1 MEQFITY
8 AAPIIEKIMPYAVGT
23 IIAVFMY
30 IKFWLDNK
38 RLKEQLGSIED
49 QLQHSDNE
57 YYVIC
62 PTCGSKLMLAKLK
75 IYIEQK
81 SKEDDDNG
89 NRN

>member
-1 MEQFITY
+1 MEQFITHVV
-8 AAPIIEKIMPYAVGT
+8 PVIEKLMPYVVSAVV
-23 IIAVFMY
+23 AALMY
-30 IKFWLDNK
+30 VKFWLDNK

-81 SKEDDDNG
+81 AKEDNE
-89 NRN
+89 

>member
-8 AAPIIEKIMPYAVGT
+8 AAPIIEKIMPYVVGAV
-23 IIAVFMY
+23 IAALMY

-81 SKEDDDNG
+81 AKEDDE
-89 NRN
+89 

>member
-1 MEQFITY
+1 MEQFITHVV
-8 AAPIIEKIMPYAVGT
+8 PVIEKLMPYVVSAV
-23 IIAVFMY
+23 IAALMY
-30 IKFWLDNK
+30 VKFWLDNK

-81 SKEDDDNG
+81 AKEDDE
-89 NRN
+89 

>member
-1 MEQFITY
+1 MMEQFITY
-8 AAPIIEKIMPYAVGT
+8 AAPIIEKIMPYVVGAV
-23 IIAVFMY
+23 IAALMY

-81 SKEDDDNG
+81 AKEDDE
-89 NRN
+89 

>member
-1 MEQFITY
+1 MEQFITHIV
-8 AAPIIEKIMPYAVGT
+8 PVIEKLMPYVVSAIV
-23 IIAVFMY
+23 AALMY
-30 IKFWLDNK
+30 VKFWLDNK

-81 SKEDDDNG
+81 AKEDEE
-89 NRN
+89 

>member
-8 AAPIIEKIMPYAVGT
+8 VMPIIEKLMPYVIGAVV
-23 IIAVFMY
+23 AALMY
-30 IKFWLDNK
+30 VKFWLDNK

-81 SKEDDDNG
+81 AKEDEE
-89 NRN
+89 

>member
-8 AAPIIEKIMPYAVGT
+8 VVPVIEKLMPYVVSAV
-23 IIAVFMY
+23 IAGLMY
-30 IKFWLDNK
+30 VKFWLDNK

-81 SKEDDDNG
+81 AKEDNE
-89 NRN
+89 

>member
-8 AAPIIEKIMPYAVGT
+8 VAPVIEKLMPYVVSAV
-23 IIAVFMY
+23 IAGLMY
-30 IKFWLDNK
+30 VKFWLDNK
-38 RLKEQLGSIED
+38 RLKEQMGSIKD

-81 SKEDDDNG
+81 AKEDEE
-89 NRN
+89 

>member
-1 MEQFITY
+1 MEQFIAY
-8 AAPIIEKIMPYAVGT
+8 AAPVIEKLMPYVVSAVV
-23 IIAVFMY
+23 AALMY

-38 RLKEQLGSIED
+38 RLKEQLGSIEE

-81 SKEDDDNG
+81 AKEDDE
-89 NRN
+89 

>member
-1 MEQFITY
+1 MEQFIAY
-8 AAPIIEKIMPYAVGT
+8 VMPIIEKLMPYVIGAVV
-23 IIAVFMY
+23 AALMY
-30 IKFWLDNK
+30 VKFWLDNK

-81 SKEDDDNG
+81 AKEDAE
-89 NRN
+89 

>member
-8 AAPIIEKIMPYAVGT
+8 AAPIIEKIMPYVVGAV
-23 IIAVFMY
+23 IAALMY

-81 SKEDDDNG
+81 AKEDNE
-89 NRN
+89 

>member
-1 MEQFITY
+1 MEQFIAY
-8 AAPIIEKIMPYAVGT
+8 VMPIIEKVMPYVVGAV
-23 IIAVFMY
+23 IAALMY

-81 SKEDDDNG
+81 AKEDDE
-89 NRN
+89 

>member
-1 MEQFITY
+1 MEQFIAY
-8 AAPIIEKIMPYAVGT
+8 VMPIIEKLMPYVIGAVV
-23 IIAVFMY
+23 AALMY
-30 IKFWLDNK
+30 VKFWLDNK

-62 PTCGSKLMLAKLK
+62 PTCGRKLMLAKLK

-81 SKEDDDNG
+81 SKEDDE
-89 NRN
+89 

>member
-8 AAPIIEKIMPYAVGT
+8 AAPVIEKVMPYVVGAV
-23 IIAVFMY
+23 IAALMY

-81 SKEDDDNG
+81 AKEENHGDN
-89 NRN
+89 N

>member
-1 MEQFITY
+1 MEQFIAY
-8 AAPIIEKIMPYAVGT
+8 VMPIIEKLMPYVIGAVV
-23 IIAVFMY
+23 AALMY
-30 IKFWLDNK
+30 VKFWLDNK

-81 SKEDDDNG
+81 AKEDDE
-89 NRN
+89 

>member
-1 MEQFITY
+1 
-8 AAPIIEKIMPYAVGT
+8 MPYAVGAV
-23 IIAVFMY
+23 IAVFMY

-49 QLQHSDNE
+49 QLPHSDNE

-81 SKEDDDNG
+81 STEDNE
-89 NRN
+89 

>member
-1 MEQFITY
+1 MEQFIAY
-8 AAPIIEKIMPYAVGT
+8 VMPIIEKLMPYVIGAVV
-23 IIAVFMY
+23 AALMY
-30 IKFWLDNK
+30 VKFWLDNK

-81 SKEDDDNG
+81 SKEDNE
-89 NRN
+89 

>member
-8 AAPIIEKIMPYAVGT
+8 AAPIIEKVMPYVVGAV
-23 IIAVFMY
+23 IAALMY

-81 SKEDDDNG
+81 AKEDDE
-89 NRN
+89 

>member
-8 AAPIIEKIMPYAVGT
+8 AAPVIEKLMPYVVSAVV
-23 IIAVFMY
+23 AALMY

-38 RLKEQLGSIED
+38 RLKEHLGNIED

-81 SKEDDDNG
+81 AKEDDE
-89 NRN
+89 

>member
-8 AAPIIEKIMPYAVGT
+8 VMPVIEKVMPYVVGT
-23 IIAVFMY
+23 VIAVLMY
-30 IKFWLDNK
+30 IKFWFDNK
-38 RLKEQLGSIED
+38 RLKEKLGSIED

-81 SKEDDDNG
+81 AKEDDE
-89 NRN
+89 

>member
-1 MEQFITY
+1 MEQLITY
-8 AAPIIEKIMPYAVGT
+8 AAPLIEKVMPYAVGAV
-23 IIAVFMY
+23 IAVFMY

-38 RLKEQLGSIED
+38 RLKEQLGSIEN

-62 PTCGSKLMLAKLK
+62 PTCGNKLMLAKLK

-81 SKEDDDNG
+81 VKEDDE
-89 NRN
+89 

>member
-8 AAPIIEKIMPYAVGT
+8 VAPVIEKLMPYVVGAV
-23 IIAVFMY
+23 IAGLMY
-30 IKFWLDNK
+30 IKFWFDNK

-49 QLQHSDNE
+49 QLKHSDNE

-81 SKEDDDNG
+81 AKEDDE
-89 NRN
+89 

>member
-1 MEQFITY
+1 MEQFIAY
-8 AAPIIEKIMPYAVGT
+8 VMVKIEKLMLYVIGDVVA
-23 IIAVFMY
+23 ALMY
-30 IKFWLDNK
+30 VKFWLDNK

-81 SKEDDDNG
+81 AKEDDE
-89 NRN
+89 

>member
-1 MEQFITY
+1 MEPFITY
-8 AAPIIEKIMPYAVGT
+8 AAPIIEKVMPYIVGAV
-23 IIAVFMY
+23 IAALMY

-49 QLQHSDNE
+49 MLQHSDNE

-81 SKEDDDNG
+81 SKEDDE
-89 NRN
+89 

>member
-8 AAPIIEKIMPYAVGT
+8 AAPIIEKIMPYAVGAV
-23 IIAVFMY
+23 IAVFMY

-38 RLKEQLGSIED
+38 RLKEQLGSIEN

-81 SKEDDDNG
+81 AKEDNE
-89 NRN
+89 

>member
-8 AAPIIEKIMPYAVGT
+8 VVPVLEKLTPYVVGAVVAAL
-23 IIAVFMY
+23 MY
-30 IKFWLDNK
+30 VKFWLDNK

-81 SKEDDDNG
+81 AKEDDE
-89 NRN
+89 

>member
-1 MEQFITY
+1 MEQFITHV
-8 AAPIIEKIMPYAVGT
+8 APVIEKLMPYVVSAV
-23 IIAVFMY
+23 IAALMY
-30 IKFWLDNK
+30 VKFWLDNK

-49 QLQHSDNE
+49 LLQHSDNE

-81 SKEDDDNG
+81 SKEDNE
-89 NRN
+89 

>member
-8 AAPIIEKIMPYAVGT
+8 VMPIIEKLMPYVIGAVV
-23 IIAVFMY
+23 AALMY
-30 IKFWLDNK
+30 VKFWLDNK

-49 QLQHSDNE
+49 LLQHSDNE

-62 PTCGSKLMLAKLK
+62 PTCGSKLTLAKLK

-81 SKEDDDNG
+81 SKEDDE
-89 NRN
+89 

>member
-8 AAPIIEKIMPYAVGT
+8 VMPIIEKLMPYVIGAVV
-23 IIAVFMY
+23 AALMY
-30 IKFWLDNK
+30 VKFWLDNK

-49 QLQHSDNE
+49 QLQHSGNE

-81 SKEDDDNG
+81 AKEDNE
-89 NRN
+89 

>member
-8 AAPIIEKIMPYAVGT
+8 VMPVIEKVMPYVVGAV
-23 IIAVFMY
+23 IAVLMY
-30 IKFWLDNK
+30 IKFWFDNK
-38 RLKEQLGSIED
+38 RLKEQLGSIEN

-81 SKEDDDNG
+81 AKEDDE
-89 NRN
+89 

>member
-1 MEQFITY
+1 MMEQFITY
-8 AAPIIEKIMPYAVGT
+8 AAPIIEKVMPYVVGAV
-23 IIAVFMY
+23 IAALMY

-81 SKEDDDNG
+81 AKEDDE
-89 NRN
+89 

>member
-8 AAPIIEKIMPYAVGT
+8 AAPIIEKVMPYAVGAV
-23 IIAVFMY
+23 IAAFMY

-81 SKEDDDNG
+81 AKEDDE
-89 NRN
+89 

>member
-1 MEQFITY
+1 MEKFITY
-8 AAPIIEKIMPYAVGT
+8 AAPIIEKVMPYVVGAV
-23 IIAVFMY
+23 IAALMY

-81 SKEDDDNG
+81 AKEDNE
-89 NRN
+89 

>member
-8 AAPIIEKIMPYAVGT
+8 AAPIIEKIMPYVVGAV
-23 IIAVFMY
+23 IAALMY

-62 PTCGSKLMLAKLK
+62 TTCGSKLMLAKLK

-81 SKEDDDNG
+81 AKEDNE
-89 NRN
+89 

>member
-8 AAPIIEKIMPYAVGT
+8 AAPIIEKVMPYVVSAV
-23 IIAVFMY
+23 IAALMY
-30 IKFWLDNK
+30 VKFWLDNK
-38 RLKEQLGSIED
+38 RLKEQVGSIEN

-81 SKEDDDNG
+81 AKEDDE
-89 NRN
+89 

>member
-8 AAPIIEKIMPYAVGT
+8 AAPIIEKVMPYVVGAV
-23 IIAVFMY
+23 IAALMY

-81 SKEDDDNG
+81 AKEDEE
-89 NRN
+89 

>member
-8 AAPIIEKIMPYAVGT
+8 VAPVIEKLMPYVVSAVV
-23 IIAVFMY
+23 AALMY
-30 IKFWLDNK
+30 VKFWLDNK
-38 RLKEQLGSIED
+38 RLKEQLGSIEEL
-49 QLQHSDNE
+49 LQHSDNE

-81 SKEDDDNG
+81 AKEDNE
-89 NRN
+89 